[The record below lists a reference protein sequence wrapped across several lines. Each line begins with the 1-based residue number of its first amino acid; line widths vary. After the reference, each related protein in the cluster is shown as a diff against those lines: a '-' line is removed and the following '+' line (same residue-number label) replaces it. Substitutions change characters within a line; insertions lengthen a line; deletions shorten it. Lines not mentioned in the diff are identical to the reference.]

1 MIVNFAG
8 KMAQAIY
15 DGVNSKQARRF
26 PQDLHAKARR
36 LLDQLNA
43 APTLEFMKIPPGNRL
58 EKLSGNLKGFWSL
71 RVNDQ
76 WRIIF
81 RWQNTDAHDVNIVDY
96 HWKDFYVAQKK
107 TTHTSGRNAPQGISG
122 ASRRHTNTIRS
133 PSRLDVCQ
141 A

>member
-8 KMAQAIY
+8 KMAQELY

-58 EKLSGNLKGFWSL
+58 EKLSGDLKGFWSL
-71 RVNDQ
+71 RINNQ

-96 HWKDFYVAQKK
+96 H
-107 TTHTSGRNAPQGISG
+107 
-122 ASRRHTNTIRS
+122 
-133 PSRLDVCQ
+133 
-141 A
+141 